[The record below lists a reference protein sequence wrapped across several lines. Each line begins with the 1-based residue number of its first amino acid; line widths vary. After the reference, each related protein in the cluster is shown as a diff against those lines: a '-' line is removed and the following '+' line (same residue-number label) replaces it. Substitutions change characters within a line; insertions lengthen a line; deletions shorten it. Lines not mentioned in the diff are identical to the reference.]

1 MAKNFNQTNLT
12 ADKRKESE
20 VKLEEQSKRIAQEEE
35 GFQWKSKHNMHY
47 VPSVFCPR
55 EVQNFLQKKNKTNIS
70 RHLQNIKPINKSK
83 VSRAQ
88 VCRVSL
94 KSVCRR
100 AAIEWKYI
108 HIFFKL
114 SLSKRS
120 ITGQIALPHFF
131 MRIIYPLLFN
141 CRSTALSGA
150 AQEVLMNANCNPFH
164 TCAYYFCTRP
174 IVDYENE
181 GAAIYIIDI

>member
-47 VPSVFCPR
+47 VPTVFCPR
-55 EVQNFLQKKNKTNIS
+55 EVQNFLQKKSKTNIS

-83 VSRAQ
+83 VSLAQ

-108 HIFFKL
+108 YFF
-114 SLSKRS
+114 
-120 ITGQIALPHFF
+120 
-131 MRIIYPLLFN
+131 
-141 CRSTALSGA
+141 
-150 AQEVLMNANCNPFH
+150 
-164 TCAYYFCTRP
+164 
-174 IVDYENE
+174 
-181 GAAIYIIDI
+181 

>member
-20 VKLEEQSKRIAQEEE
+20 MKLEEQSKRIAQEEE
-35 GFQWKSKHNMHY
+35 GFQWKRKHNMHY
-47 VPSVFCPR
+47 VPSVAKLSS
-55 EVQNFLQKKNKTNIS
+55 EKNKTNIS

-94 KSVCRR
+94 KSDCRR

-108 HIFFKL
+108 YFF
-114 SLSKRS
+114 
-120 ITGQIALPHFF
+120 
-131 MRIIYPLLFN
+131 
-141 CRSTALSGA
+141 
-150 AQEVLMNANCNPFH
+150 
-164 TCAYYFCTRP
+164 
-174 IVDYENE
+174 
-181 GAAIYIIDI
+181 